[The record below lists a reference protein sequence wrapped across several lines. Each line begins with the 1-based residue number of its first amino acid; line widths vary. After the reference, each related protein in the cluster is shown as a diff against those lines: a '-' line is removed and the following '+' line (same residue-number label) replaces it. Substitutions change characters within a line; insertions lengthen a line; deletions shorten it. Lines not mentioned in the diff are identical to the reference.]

1 MDRTNGQRREG
12 HPRPALFAHIFLQI
26 WIFEKKK
33 KLVLSFTDLVS
44 ATKDL
49 FTLLI
54 IKVLLLDVSFIWCP
68 NYSLS
73 HDRDRTE
80 KLTH

>member
-1 MDRTNGQRREG
+1 MVSGGKVIPGQLYLPTSSCKYG
-12 HPRPALFAHIFLQI
+12 YLK
-26 WIFEKKK
+26 EKKM
-33 KLVLSFTDLVS
+33 VLSLTDLVS